1 MARKTSKITLDVVF
15 IILGISAFILA
26 YLGFQYFFSPVRIRY
41 FAPPIPPQP
50 YSFDTRPDLDDPY
63 NPPLVYPETQVE
75 TQTQMQ
81 MQPIHVQPQIHP
93 PIHVVPINV
102 RTNGMPTEYRQV
114 GILTRNS
121 GPHSGDK
128 LILSLMGRSLQNG
141 RDKWQYYTMSN
152 SPGAAQTRLP
162 ISVNGRSCTSEYGCD
177 SISNGDVVYVEGYN
191 ETFRATLYETGLF
204 SYLMA

>member
-1 MARKTSKITLDVVF
+1 MARKTLKITLDVKQIVLF
-15 IILGISAFILA
+15 ILGISAFILA
-26 YLGFQYFFSPVRIRY
+26 YLWFQNSFSPVRIRHS
-41 FAPPIPPQP
+41 APPIPPQP
-50 YSFDTRPDLDDPY
+50 YSFDARPDLDDPY
-63 NPPLVYPETQVE
+63 NPPLVYPEVE
-75 TQTQMQ
+75 TQPLV
-81 MQPIHVQPQIHP
+81 QPIHIQPQIHP